1 MTARVLVVDD
11 LLPNIKLLEARL
23 TAEYFD
29 VLTSTNGPEAIEACK
44 AGLCDIVLLDIMMP
58 GMDGFEVCTR
68 LKADPTTSHIPVV
81 MVTALDQAAD
91 RVRGLDCGADDFLTK
106 PVDEVA
112 LIARVKSLSR
122 LKVTLDELRSR
133 AAASARLGRSDPFV
147 NASAADGHHG
157 RVLVVD
163 DRPASS
169 DRIIASLR
177 GNQTVDV
184 ETNPQ
189 EALFRAAE
197 QPYDL
202 IIVSLGL
209 TNYDG
214 LRLCSQLRSLERTR
228 ALPIL
233 TIADLEDRPKILRGL
248 DLGVNDY
255 LVRPIDRNELI
266 ARVRTQVRR
275 KRYAES
281 LRNNVEQAI
290 EMAVVD
296 ALTGLNNRRYFDMNL
311 ASLLDQAA
319 QEAKPLSLLVLDIDF
334 FKKVNDTYGHD
345 VGDVVIKGL
354 GEILKRVKRNT
365 DVVARFGGEEFVI
378 LVPGGQVYDL
388 RLKLAAQGLPK
399 GGAVGF
405 ELMDGQKFGV
415 SQFAEQV
422 NYQRALAGELSRSI
436 QSIASVQNARVH
448 LAIPRPSVFVREQQ
462 QSSASVIVSMYPGR
476 VLDAGQVSAIQHM
489 VSSSVPELLARNV
502 TVVDQAG
509 NLLSAASGESSTELD
524 ASQLKYLHTVESS
537 YASRIENILKPIV
550 GAENVRAQVTAAL
563 DFNRVEQTSETFKP
577 NPAPGESAVRSQQT
591 SESNTPGQAVPAG
604 VPGAASAPSL
614 SRASATSGA
623 ASASFTSVFMRAMI
637 CSGKPAGPTRPYH
650 CTASKPGSAAA
661 SASVGSSGA
670 KGARVGLET
679 ASALIWP
686 AATRG
691 SKAGPPVS
699 IILMWPPARS
709 FTAGDVPR

>member
-44 AGLCDIVLLDIMMP
+44 AGLCDIVLLDIMRP

-122 LKVTLDELRSR
+122 LKVTMDELRSR

-147 NASAADGHHG
+147 NASAADGHNG
-157 RVLVVD
+157 RVLLVD

-169 DRIIASLR
+169 DRIVASLR
-177 GNQTVDV
+177 GNQTVDI

-209 TNYDG
+209 SNYDG

-228 ALPIL
+228 GIPLL
-233 TIADLEDRPKILRGL
+233 TVADLEDRPKILRGL

-281 LRNNVEQAI
+281 LRTNVEQAI

-296 ALTGLNNRRYFDMNL
+296 ALTGLNNRRYFDMHL
-311 ASLLDQAA
+311 STLLDQSA
-319 QEAKPLSLLVLDIDF
+319 QEGKPLSLLVLDIDF
-334 FKKVNDTYGHD
+334 FKKINDTYGHD
-345 VGDVVIKGL
+345 AGD
-354 GEILKRVKRNT
+354 EILRALAGRMRRAVRSV
-365 DVVARFGGEEFVI
+365 DLVCRLGGEEFVI
-378 LVPGGQVYDL
+378 VMPETAIDVASRVAERVRRAVEAEPFNVKEGQVGIPVTISIGIADRGTDANPDFIYKSADKAL
-388 RLKLAAQGLPK
+388 YESKASGRNKVTLAA
-399 GGAVGF
+399 A
-405 ELMDGQKFGV
+405 
-415 SQFAEQV
+415 
-422 NYQRALAGELSRSI
+422 
-436 QSIASVQNARVH
+436 
-448 LAIPRPSVFVREQQ
+448 
-462 QSSASVIVSMYPGR
+462 
-476 VLDAGQVSAIQHM
+476 
-489 VSSSVPELLARNV
+489 
-502 TVVDQAG
+502 
-509 NLLSAASGESSTELD
+509 
-524 ASQLKYLHTVESS
+524 
-537 YASRIENILKPIV
+537 
-550 GAENVRAQVTAAL
+550 
-563 DFNRVEQTSETFKP
+563 
-577 NPAPGESAVRSQQT
+577 
-591 SESNTPGQAVPAG
+591 
-604 VPGAASAPSL
+604 
-614 SRASATSGA
+614 
-623 ASASFTSVFMRAMI
+623 
-637 CSGKPAGPTRPYH
+637 
-650 CTASKPGSAAA
+650 
-661 SASVGSSGA
+661 
-670 KGARVGLET
+670 
-679 ASALIWP
+679 
-686 AATRG
+686 
-691 SKAGPPVS
+691 
-699 IILMWPPARS
+699 
-709 FTAGDVPR
+709 

>member
-122 LKVTLDELRSR
+122 LKVTMDELRSR

-157 RVLVVD
+157 RVLLVD
-163 DRPASS
+163 DRMASS
-169 DRIIASLR
+169 DRIVASLR

-202 IIVSLGL
+202 VIVSLGL
-209 TNYDG
+209 SNYDG
-214 LRLCSQLRSLERTR
+214 LRLCSQRRSLERTR

-345 VGDVVIKGL
+345 AGD
-354 GEILKRVKRNT
+354 EILRALAGRIRRAVRSV
-365 DVVARFGGEEFVI
+365 DLVCRLGGEEFVI
-378 LVPGGQVYDL
+378 VMPETSIDVASRVAERVRRAVEAEPFNVKEGQMAVPVTISIGIADRGSDANPDFIYKSADKALYESKASGRNKVT
-388 RLKLAAQGLPK
+388 LAA
-399 GGAVGF
+399 A
-405 ELMDGQKFGV
+405 
-415 SQFAEQV
+415 
-422 NYQRALAGELSRSI
+422 
-436 QSIASVQNARVH
+436 
-448 LAIPRPSVFVREQQ
+448 
-462 QSSASVIVSMYPGR
+462 
-476 VLDAGQVSAIQHM
+476 
-489 VSSSVPELLARNV
+489 
-502 TVVDQAG
+502 
-509 NLLSAASGESSTELD
+509 
-524 ASQLKYLHTVESS
+524 
-537 YASRIENILKPIV
+537 
-550 GAENVRAQVTAAL
+550 
-563 DFNRVEQTSETFKP
+563 
-577 NPAPGESAVRSQQT
+577 
-591 SESNTPGQAVPAG
+591 
-604 VPGAASAPSL
+604 
-614 SRASATSGA
+614 
-623 ASASFTSVFMRAMI
+623 
-637 CSGKPAGPTRPYH
+637 
-650 CTASKPGSAAA
+650 
-661 SASVGSSGA
+661 
-670 KGARVGLET
+670 
-679 ASALIWP
+679 
-686 AATRG
+686 
-691 SKAGPPVS
+691 
-699 IILMWPPARS
+699 
-709 FTAGDVPR
+709 

>member
-122 LKVTLDELRSR
+122 LKVTMDELRSR

-157 RVLVVD
+157 RVLLVD
-163 DRPASS
+163 DRLASS
-169 DRIIASLR
+169 DRIVASLR

-197 QPYDL
+197 NPYDL

-228 ALPIL
+228 GIPIL
-233 TIADLEDRPKILRGL
+233 TVADIEDRPKILRGL

-296 ALTGLNNRRYFDMNL
+296 ALTGLHNRRYFDMHL
-311 ASLLDQAA
+311 SSLLDQAA
-319 QEAKPLSLLVLDIDF
+319 QESKPLSLLVLDIDF
-334 FKKVNDTYGHD
+334 FKKINDTYGHD
-345 VGDVVIKGL
+345 AGD
-354 GEILKRVKRNT
+354 EILRALAGRMRRAVRSV
-365 DVVARFGGEEFVI
+365 DLVCRLGGEEFVI
-378 LVPGGQVYDL
+378 VMPETALDVAGKVAERVRRAVEAEPFNVKEGQMAVPVTVSIGIADRGSDANPDFIYKSADKALYESKATGRNKVT
-388 RLKLAAQGLPK
+388 LAA
-399 GGAVGF
+399 A
-405 ELMDGQKFGV
+405 
-415 SQFAEQV
+415 
-422 NYQRALAGELSRSI
+422 
-436 QSIASVQNARVH
+436 
-448 LAIPRPSVFVREQQ
+448 
-462 QSSASVIVSMYPGR
+462 
-476 VLDAGQVSAIQHM
+476 
-489 VSSSVPELLARNV
+489 
-502 TVVDQAG
+502 
-509 NLLSAASGESSTELD
+509 
-524 ASQLKYLHTVESS
+524 
-537 YASRIENILKPIV
+537 
-550 GAENVRAQVTAAL
+550 
-563 DFNRVEQTSETFKP
+563 
-577 NPAPGESAVRSQQT
+577 
-591 SESNTPGQAVPAG
+591 
-604 VPGAASAPSL
+604 
-614 SRASATSGA
+614 
-623 ASASFTSVFMRAMI
+623 
-637 CSGKPAGPTRPYH
+637 
-650 CTASKPGSAAA
+650 
-661 SASVGSSGA
+661 
-670 KGARVGLET
+670 
-679 ASALIWP
+679 
-686 AATRG
+686 
-691 SKAGPPVS
+691 
-699 IILMWPPARS
+699 
-709 FTAGDVPR
+709 

>member
-68 LKADPTTSHIPVV
+68 LKADPSTSHIPVV

-122 LKVTLDELRSR
+122 LKVTMDELRSR

-157 RVLVVD
+157 RVLLVD
-163 DRPASS
+163 DRLASS
-169 DRIIASLR
+169 DRIVASLR

-202 IIVSLGL
+202 VIVSLGL
-209 TNYDG
+209 SNYDG

-275 KRYAES
+275 KRYADS
-281 LRNNVEQAI
+281 LRDNVEQAI

-311 ASLLDQAA
+311 ANLLDQAA

-345 VGDVVIKGL
+345 AGD
-354 GEILKRVKRNT
+354 EILRALAGRIRRAVRSV
-365 DVVARFGGEEFVI
+365 DLVCRLGGEEFVI
-378 LVPGGQVYDL
+378 VMPETPIDVAARVAERVRRAVEAEPFNVKEGQMAVPVTISIGIADRGSDANPDFIYKSADKALYESKASGRNKVT
-388 RLKLAAQGLPK
+388 LAA
-399 GGAVGF
+399 A
-405 ELMDGQKFGV
+405 
-415 SQFAEQV
+415 
-422 NYQRALAGELSRSI
+422 
-436 QSIASVQNARVH
+436 
-448 LAIPRPSVFVREQQ
+448 
-462 QSSASVIVSMYPGR
+462 
-476 VLDAGQVSAIQHM
+476 
-489 VSSSVPELLARNV
+489 
-502 TVVDQAG
+502 
-509 NLLSAASGESSTELD
+509 
-524 ASQLKYLHTVESS
+524 
-537 YASRIENILKPIV
+537 
-550 GAENVRAQVTAAL
+550 
-563 DFNRVEQTSETFKP
+563 
-577 NPAPGESAVRSQQT
+577 
-591 SESNTPGQAVPAG
+591 
-604 VPGAASAPSL
+604 
-614 SRASATSGA
+614 
-623 ASASFTSVFMRAMI
+623 
-637 CSGKPAGPTRPYH
+637 
-650 CTASKPGSAAA
+650 
-661 SASVGSSGA
+661 
-670 KGARVGLET
+670 
-679 ASALIWP
+679 
-686 AATRG
+686 
-691 SKAGPPVS
+691 
-699 IILMWPPARS
+699 
-709 FTAGDVPR
+709 